1 MMALNKL
8 FKTLGY
14 AYKPL
19 LKKLGVSLPIISL
32 EGLLQRADI
41 VLSNLKDVST
51 IFRADILSS
60 GLTFLVILVFLINF
74 IGTIYVYVLALNVIC
89 FFIYLE
95 GFISFKFQRYQ
106 NLCMFIVT
114 VTFSFMF
121 SNLVLGN
128 HLLNDSLIDSN
139 NEEIKEMG
147 FCKTPSSISENLFQ
161 FRL

>member
-19 LKKLGVSLPIISL
+19 LKKLGVSLPIICL

-60 GLTFLVILVFLINF
+60 GLTFLVILVFFNQFYRNHIRL
-74 IGTIYVYVLALNVIC
+74 C
-89 FFIYLE
+89 FSL
-95 GFISFKFQRYQ
+95 KRDM
-106 NLCMFIVT
+106 L
-114 VTFSFMF
+114 FSF
-121 SNLVLGN
+121 
-128 HLLNDSLIDSN
+128 I
-139 NEEIKEMG
+139 
-147 FCKTPSSISENLFQ
+147 
-161 FRL
+161 

>member
-19 LKKLGVSLPIISL
+19 LKKLGVSLPIICL

-89 FFIYLE
+89 FF
-95 GFISFKFQRYQ
+95 
-106 NLCMFIVT
+106 
-114 VTFSFMF
+114 
-121 SNLVLGN
+121 
-128 HLLNDSLIDSN
+128 HL
-139 NEEIKEMG
+139 
-147 FCKTPSSISENLFQ
+147 
-161 FRL
+161 FRRFYRF